1 MAGVTCRHET
11 LNCGGGGGTLVI
23 GITDL
28 HFMLEKV
35 EMNGRIF
42 DRTEEKFDTEQDFQ

>member
-1 MAGVTCRHET
+1 MKRRI
-11 LNCGGGGGTLVI
+11 GGGGTLVI

-35 EMNGRIF
+35 QMIGRIF
-42 DRTEEKFDTEQDFQ
+42 ERMEEKSDTEHDFK

>member
-1 MAGVTCRHET
+1 M
-11 LNCGGGGGTLVI
+11 LVI

-35 EMNGRIF
+35 EMKGRILVF
-42 DRTEEKFDTEQDFQ
+42 ERTEGKSDTEQDFK

>member
-1 MAGVTCRHET
+1 VAGVTWRHET
-11 LNCGGGGGTLVI
+11 LNWRGGVLVI
-23 GITDL
+23 GITEL

-42 DRTEEKFDTEQDFQ
+42 ERTEEKSDTEQDFK